1 MELSQL
7 TYFRAVA
14 RTEHFTRAA
23 EELHITQPSLSKA
36 IANLE
41 RELGV
46 PLFDREG
53 KRVRLNPYGAAFLER
68 VEAILSLA
76 EEAVFFIQDMKE
88 GEQGHV
94 RLGSSF
100 PITAPSPIYYYQYSF
115 FQEHPRVA
123 LSLSVREGGQIESLL
138 AERELDFGVSLSP
151 AVGTG
156 IASQPMYTDKLGIIV
171 GPGHPLAHQRSVR
184 LEELADQPFLCN
196 SSAPDPNDSARYLCA
211 LAGFVPKIL
220 YEGESADLIGESV
233 AMGRGISFVSQDRYH
248 FFRNRANIPDW
259 ERELHYIP
267 LENDFCTRTVYLL
280 TRASG
285 YCSQASQWFFQG
297 LMDYLGV

>member
-7 TYFRAVA
+7 AYFRAVA

-53 KRVRLNPYGAAFLER
+53 KRVKLNPYGAAFLER
-68 VEAILSLA
+68 VEPILSLA

-100 PITAPSPIYYYQYSF
+100 PITPPSPIYYYQYSF
-115 FQEHPRVA
+115 FQAHPRVA
-123 LSLSVREGGQIESLL
+123 LSLSVREGGLIGSLL
-138 AERELDFGVSLSP
+138 AERELDFGVSLRP
-151 AVGTG
+151 AAQAGLV
-156 IASQPMYTDKLGIIV
+156 SHPLYTDELGIIV
-171 GPGHPLAHQRSVR
+171 GPGHPLAQAERVR
-184 LEELADQPFLCN
+184 LEDLADEPFLCN
-196 SSAPDPNDSARYLCA
+196 SAAPDPNDSARYLCA
-211 LAGFVPKIL
+211 LAGFTPKIL

-233 AMGRGISFVSQDRYH
+233 ALGRGISFVSQARFQ
-248 FFRNRANIPDW
+248 FFHHRANIPDW

-267 LENDFCTRTVYLL
+267 LQNDFCTRTVYLL

-285 YCSQASQWFFQG
+285 YRSQAAQWFFQG
-297 LMDYLGV
+297 LMDYLAP

>member
-7 TYFRAVA
+7 AYFRAVA
-14 RTEHFTRAA
+14 RAEHFTRAA
-23 EELHITQPSLSKA
+23 AELHITQPSLSKA

-53 KRVRLNPYGAAFLER
+53 KRVRLNPYGTAFLER
-68 VEAILSLA
+68 VEPILSLA
-76 EEAVFFIQDMKE
+76 EEAVFFIRDMKE

-100 PITAPSPIYYYQYSF
+100 PITPPSPIYYYQYSF

-123 LSLSVREGGQIESLL
+123 LSLSAREGGQIESLL
-138 AERELDFGVSLSP
+138 EERELDFGVSLRP
-151 AVGTG
+151 AARTG
-156 IASQPMYTDKLGIIV
+156 IASQPLYTDKLGVIV
-171 GPGHPLAHQRSVR
+171 GPGHPLAQAKTVR
-184 LEELADQPFLCN
+184 LEDLSDESFLCN

-211 LAGFVPKIL
+211 LAGFTPRIL

-259 ERELHYIP
+259 ERELCYIP

-280 TRASG
+280 TRSAG
-285 YCSQASQWFFQG
+285 YRSQAAQWFFLG
-297 LMDYLGV
+297 MMDYLGL